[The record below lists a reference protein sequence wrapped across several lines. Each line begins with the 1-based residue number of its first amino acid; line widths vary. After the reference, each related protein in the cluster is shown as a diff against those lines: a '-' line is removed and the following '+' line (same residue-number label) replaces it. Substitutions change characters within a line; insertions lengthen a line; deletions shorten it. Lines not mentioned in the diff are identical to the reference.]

1 MLDFLKGLFKVKV
14 VNAPATPPT
23 SGAIIAAKVTA
34 VEKHPN
40 ADRLRVITLT
50 DGVRSIGPVVCGAFN
65 FDAGA
70 IVALALPGAT
80 IAQNIHSD
88 THESFVLGTAKIR
101 GIESQ
106 GMICAAFELGQT
118 KEVGDKP
125 EILILPEDTEIGKI
139 LY

>member
-1 MLDFLKGLFKVKV
+1 MLDFLKRLFKVKV